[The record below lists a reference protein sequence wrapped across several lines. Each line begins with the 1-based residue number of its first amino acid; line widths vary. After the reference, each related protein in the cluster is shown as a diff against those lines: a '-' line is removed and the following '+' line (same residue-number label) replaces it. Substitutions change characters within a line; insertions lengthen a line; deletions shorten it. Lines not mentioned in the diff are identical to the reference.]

1 MFRACRQI
9 AKWEQSLHNDVLYI
23 RFHAKVLYCSSLN
36 IWTLNTVNSF
46 FKEAVLSSILKKNMI
61 ILALNY
67 FLGKKIP
74 YNLALNFQ
82 KLSNTFM

>member
-1 MFRACRQI
+1 
-9 AKWEQSLHNDVLYI
+9 
-23 RFHAKVLYCSSLN
+23 
-36 IWTLNTVNSF
+36 
-46 FKEAVLSSILKKNMI
+46 MI

-82 KLSNTFM
+82 KLFNTFM